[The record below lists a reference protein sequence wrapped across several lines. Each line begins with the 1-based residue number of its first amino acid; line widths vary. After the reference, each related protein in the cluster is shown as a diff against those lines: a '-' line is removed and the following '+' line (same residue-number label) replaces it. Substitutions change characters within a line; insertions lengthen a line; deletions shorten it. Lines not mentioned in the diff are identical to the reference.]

1 MKRIYSSYALMLFF
15 ILGVFPLV
23 LSQEKC
29 ILEIKGIPSI
39 QGNLMIG
46 MFNEATSFGEQ
57 GKQAKEL
64 VVKVTSTSQL
74 VDVSS
79 LVKGNAK
86 VALAVYHDANENEKM
101 DKNWLGVPT
110 EYYGFSNDARG
121 TFGPPS
127 FEEAQLVIS
136 PNSNYWRIELK

>member
-1 MKRIYSSYALMLFF
+1 MKHTSPSYLLVIFFMLS
-15 ILGVFPLV
+15 VFPLA

-29 ILEIKGIPSI
+29 ILEVKGIPSI
-39 QGNLMIG
+39 KGNLMIG
-46 MFNEATSFGEQ
+46 MFNDATSFGEQ

-64 VVKVTSTSQL
+64 VVKVTSKSQL

-79 LVKGNAK
+79 LVKGNSK

-101 DKNWLGVPT
+101 DKNWFGVPT
-110 EYYGFSNDARG
+110 EYYGFSNNARG
-121 TFGPPS
+121 TFGPPP
-127 FEEAQLVIS
+127 FKDAQLVIS